1 MALKR
6 SSGVFSQS
14 SLFSSPTSV
23 LYRMFHIRPNQRR
36 NIFLNILSLIGA
48 YWIITTLI
56 SLSNQNVGGYVQRR
70 GLLLKEPV
78 GRQLQLKEE
87 GYIAVDDSKQQ
98 QQQQISNNKS
108 RNENLQILRIYG
120 NLSESIGNEKLK
132 KLKQADEIIEEDNN
146 GLEKVLIFHN
156 QKRFVYMEGS
166 PIYKQGDPNQPGEFG
181 VGVKIDKK
189 KLSPEERKLFD
200 EGFKRNSLMN
210 MHQI

>member
-98 QQQQISNNKS
+98 QQISNNKS

-146 GLEKVLIFHN
+146 GLEKPNIP
-156 QKRFVYMEGS
+156 QPKRFVYMEGS

-189 KLSPEERKLFD
+189 VF
-200 EGFKRNSLMN
+200 
-210 MHQI
+210 I